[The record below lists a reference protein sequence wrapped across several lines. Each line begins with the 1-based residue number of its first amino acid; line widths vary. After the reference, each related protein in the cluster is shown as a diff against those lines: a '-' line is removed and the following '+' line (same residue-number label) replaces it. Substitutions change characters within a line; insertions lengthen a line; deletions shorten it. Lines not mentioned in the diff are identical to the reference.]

1 MLSQCRVRQVAF
13 SYLIV
18 RLKFQKR
25 SALKFV
31 SRTIPHSGGYDTP
44 QLAAELGSRA
54 CPGVHTRDYKMT
66 RGIPMEEKSFSELLD
81 ETNLKPRRF
90 SAGERID
97 AMIVNI
103 TAEWVFIDLGA
114 KSEGYLDKKEFLDE
128 NSNLTA
134 KEGDSITAYFVSS
147 RHGEKLFTTKLLSS
161 KSVDDFLLKAFQTQI
176 PLEATVEKEIKGGF
190 SVKINQNVSGFCPYS
205 QMDIKKI
212 DDVAAYVGKKF
223 EFIVSEYSEKGRN
236 IILSR
241 RPILEKLEKEK
252 IAALKNS
259 LQQGMT
265 VSGVVTSVQKF
276 GAFVDLGGIQGLLP
290 VSEMGWGRVED
301 PKVLYS
307 PGDKIEAVIINL
319 DWEANRI
326 TLSAK
331 ATLPNPWDEFVRK
344 YPEGS
349 VLKGNVSNLT
359 NFGAFIKMEDGVE
372 GLLHISKLA
381 RGKKIKHASDA
392 IKAGE
397 ELEVKIEKIDRE
409 NRKISLDLA
418 GSDKN
423 TSAASGDEDDFRN
436 YLSKSPKAMGTLGD
450 MFKKPTKRR

>member
-1 MLSQCRVRQVAF
+1 MCFIIFYA
-13 SYLIV
+13 IG
-18 RLKFQKR
+18 
-25 SALKFV
+25 A
-31 SRTIPHSGGYDTP
+31 PNETP
-44 QLAAELGSRA
+44 VGRKNKE
-54 CPGVHTRDYKMT
+54 DNMT
-66 RGIPMEEKSFSELLD
+66 EEKSFSEMLD
-81 ETNLKPRRF
+81 ETSLKPRRF

-97 AMIVNI
+97 TIIVNI
-103 TAEWVFIDLGA
+103 TAEWIFIDLGA
-114 KSEGYLDKKEFLDE
+114 KSEGYIDKKELLDD
-128 NSNLTA
+128 NGDLTV
-134 KEGDSITAYFVSS
+134 KEGDPITAYFLSS
-147 RHGEKLFTTKLLSS
+147 RHGEKLFTTKLLTG
-161 KSVDDFLLKAFQTQI
+161 KSVDDFMFKAYQSQM

-205 QMDIKKI
+205 QMDTRKI
-212 DDVAAYVGKKF
+212 DDAAAYVGKKF
-223 EFIVSEYSEKGRN
+223 EFVVAEYSEKGRN

-241 RPILEKLEKEK
+241 RPLLEKIEQEKK
-252 IAALKNS
+252 AALKNS

-276 GAFVDLGGIQGLLP
+276 GAFIDLGGIQGLLP

-307 PGDKIEAVIINL
+307 PGDKVEAVIINL

-349 VLKGNVSNLT
+349 VLKGKVSNLT

-381 RGKKIKHASDA
+381 RGKKIKHAGDVM
-392 IKAGE
+392 KAGE
-397 ELEVKIEKIDRE
+397 DIEVKIEKIDRE
-409 NRKISLDLA
+409 NKKISLDLA
-418 GSDKN
+418 GNDKE
-423 TSAASGDEDDFRN
+423 ASVATDEDDFRG
-436 YLSKSPKAMGTLGD
+436 YIGKSPKAMGTLGD
-450 MFKKPTKRR
+450 VLKKSGKKP

>member
-1 MLSQCRVRQVAF
+1 MCFIIFYA
-13 SYLIV
+13 IG
-18 RLKFQKR
+18 
-25 SALKFV
+25 A
-31 SRTIPHSGGYDTP
+31 PNETP
-44 QLAAELGSRA
+44 VGRKNKE
-54 CPGVHTRDYKMT
+54 DNMT
-66 RGIPMEEKSFSELLD
+66 EEKSFSEMLD

-97 AMIVNI
+97 TIIVNI
-103 TAEWVFIDLGA
+103 TAEWIFIDLGS
-114 KSEGYLDKKEFLDE
+114 KSEGYIDKKELLDD
-128 NSNLTA
+128 NGDLTV
-134 KEGDSITAYFVSS
+134 KEGDPITAYFLSS
-147 RHGEKLFTTKLLSS
+147 RHGEKLFTTKLLTG
-161 KSVDDFLLKAFQTQI
+161 KSVDDFMFKAYQSQM

-205 QMDIKKI
+205 QMDTRKI
-212 DDVAAYVGKKF
+212 DDAASYVGKKL
-223 EFIVSEYSEKGRN
+223 EFIVLEYSEKGRN

-241 RPILEKLEKEK
+241 RPLLQKIEQEKK
-252 IAALKNS
+252 AALRNS

-319 DWEANRI
+319 DWETNRI

-331 ATLPNPWDEFVRK
+331 ATLPNPWDEFIRK
-344 YPEGS
+344 NPEGS
-349 VLKGNVSNLT
+349 VLKGTVSNLT

-381 RGKKIKHASDA
+381 RGKKIKHAGDVM
-392 IKAGE
+392 KAGE
-397 ELEVKIEKIDRE
+397 DIEVKIEKIDRE
-409 NRKISLDLA
+409 NKKISLDLA
-418 GSDKN
+418 GNDKE
-423 TSAASGDEDDFRN
+423 ASVATDVDDFRG
-436 YLSKSPKAMGTLGD
+436 YIGKSPKTMGTLGD
-450 MFKKPTKRR
+450 LIKKEKK